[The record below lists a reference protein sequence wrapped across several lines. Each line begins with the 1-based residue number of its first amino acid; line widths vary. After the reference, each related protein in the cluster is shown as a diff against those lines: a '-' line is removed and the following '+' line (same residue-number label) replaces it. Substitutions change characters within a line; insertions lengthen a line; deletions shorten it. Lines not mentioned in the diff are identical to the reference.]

1 MKKPIFSTVFLLVS
15 ALTLTGCYSM
25 HQSSGA
31 FQGQNDNV
39 YANNQQSSHSQKES
53 TGELFASMQQQQ
65 VHTMSQVSGLNE
77 RVRRVERAMIRL
89 DRRMQILERNELARI
104 TAMRSNASQQGFQS
118 ASFTNNQPDY
128 GTLTSPFARGA
139 ATMTR
144 GMMMQ
149 ASVPA
154 PKRHETT
161 IRPVSQGAVSGVTA
175 SLQPKGGFLPS
186 LADEAEEEKFSAN
199 ADVAIWTVQYE
210 RSKIWP
216 DRDQLSGANDVV
228 EALQADKPIALFA
241 RGANPGSREFR
252 ERVRA
257 ISRYLGRAARL
268 DSVPIASLPAKHLGS
283 DTIEVMVAQ

>member
-31 FQGQNDNV
+31 FQGQNDKV
-39 YANNQQSSHSQKES
+39 YVDHQQQRGQKES

-65 VHTMSQVSGLNE
+65 VNTMSQVSGLNE

-104 TAMRSNASQQGFQS
+104 TAMQGNGSDQGYQP
-118 ASFTNNQPDY
+118 ANFTGNQPDY

-144 GMMMQ
+144 GMMMP

-154 PKRHETT
+154 PKRQETT
-161 IRPVSQGAVSGVTA
+161 IRPVSQGQTSGMTA

-186 LADEAEEEKFSAN
+186 LADEALSELKAEQPEIKEENLDTEEAPL
-199 ADVAIWTVQYE
+199 E
-210 RSKIWP
+210 
-216 DRDQLSGANDVV
+216 LS
-228 EALQADKPIALFA
+228 E
-241 RGANPGSREFR
+241 E
-252 ERVRA
+252 
-257 ISRYLGRAARL
+257 
-268 DSVPIASLPAKHLGS
+268 VPA
-283 DTIEVMVAQ
+283 